1 MENMNLIN
9 DSEMEGIKFLQQFG
23 EVTRESDSLN
33 QQINQIQVII
43 AMIQNEISQAT
54 VDEQNIQEVFN
65 MEQKMIVE
73 REKMTKEND
82 KKITADIKEQCKAL
96 ESNLNE
102 IESMQTK
109 QSFIHEGLS
118 TKQQVVLDE
127 LEKQSEALE
136 KERETLQREKEEL
149 QVKVRTAQKENQDRE
164 NKSEKLDSEVAQL
177 QIRIDTMEDNLDKLV
192 FENVAQFDQY
202 QDIVHENNLNI
213 DKMRDDLNKVQK
225 QHFEMENIN
234 ESLEQ
239 RIDQLK
245 GQKDLSVLLTRT
257 GQANEL
263 KSLQDDANRLSQKMV
278 DLLNNTELSWEDKLV
293 VKMRELDDA
302 MRQSSEKSINK

>member
-1 MENMNLIN
+1 
-9 DSEMEGIKFLQQFG
+9 
-23 EVTRESDSLN
+23 
-33 QQINQIQVII
+33 
-43 AMIQNEISQAT
+43 
-54 VDEQNIQEVFN
+54 
-65 MEQKMIVE
+65 
-73 REKMTKEND
+73 
-82 KKITADIKEQCKAL
+82 
-96 ESNLNE
+96 
-102 IESMQTK
+102 
-109 QSFIHEGLS
+109 
-118 TKQQVVLDE
+118 
-127 LEKQSEALE
+127 
-136 KERETLQREKEEL
+136 
-149 QVKVRTAQKENQDRE
+149 
-164 NKSEKLDSEVAQL
+164 
-177 QIRIDTMEDNLDKLV
+177 
-192 FENVAQFDQY
+192 
-202 QDIVHENNLNI
+202 
-213 DKMRDDLNKVQK
+213 LNKVQK